1 MKTLKEY
8 QEVRKSNLKIE
19 TANHFINSVAETED
33 ESTMLSH
40 LKELVKEEMIY
51 KMKQRLDNLA
61 VVYN

>member
-8 QEVRKSNLKIE
+8 QEVRKNNSIRE
-19 TANHFINSVAETED
+19 TANHFINSVSETEED
-33 ESTMLSH
+33 HEILSH